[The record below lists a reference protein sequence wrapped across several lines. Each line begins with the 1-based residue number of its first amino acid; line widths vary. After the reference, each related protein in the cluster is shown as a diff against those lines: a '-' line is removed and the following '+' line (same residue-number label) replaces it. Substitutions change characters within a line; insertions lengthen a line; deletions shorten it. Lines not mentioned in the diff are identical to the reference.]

1 MNKFTAILLSS
12 FVIASTVSSI
22 AYADDEGFYA
32 GANLGIGKPNIST
45 PNGTDKNSSAVGGI
59 ILGYKFNK
67 YLGVEGEYTGI
78 GKVTDKLKGTAKGD
92 AASLS
97 AIGFLPLND
106 DFNLYGKLGVAHTKT
121 TVSSSLAPMNDATR
135 NSVTYGLGGEYNFD
149 KNIGMRIGW
158 DHYNAAVDN
167 AANNK
172 SNVNAN
178 VVSVGV
184 VYNF

>member
-1 MNKFTAILLSS
+1 MNKFTAILLGS
-12 FVIASTVSSI
+12 FVISSTISSI
-22 AYADDEGFYA
+22 AYADDQGFYA
-32 GANLGIGKPNIST
+32 GANLGIGKPNINT

-59 ILGYKFNK
+59 LLGYKFNK

-78 GKVTDKLKGTAKGD
+78 GEVTDKQKGSAKGD

-106 DFNLYGKLGVAHTKT
+106 EFNLYGKLGVAHTKT
-121 TVSSSLAPMNDATR
+121 RVSSSLAPMNDATR
-135 NSVTYGLGGEYNFD
+135 NSVTYGLGGEYNFN
-149 KNIGMRIGW
+149 KNVGMRVGW
-158 DHYNAAVDN
+158 DHYNAAVDTSVS
-167 AANNK
+167 NK